1 MPRQWQRRRLS
12 ILACV
17 LGGLCHANLAA
28 SSFAR
33 PPPYLD
39 SLLTQ
44 YSRDHAPLM
53 PCATELVSALRAM
66 DADLVNAT
74 SPITRAVG
82 SRIISIFP
90 IGFSIPPEYVRAV
103 VPAKGQ
109 GLATVIPGAPET
121 YKFLP
126 KPGATPA
133 ELMALERSYYA
144 DIERSYFG
152 LTWKKAGWDC
162 LRHLELLAAGC
173 VPLFTDI
180 GAAPRGAVAFLP
192 KRVLGQVL
200 RFPGI
205 ESLSGVP
212 GFDGGDRNVV
222 INPPRIDPVLYS
234 LTATALLDYTRRH
247 LTTPRMAAHL
257 LSTMG
262 IDPPYCRLATPDED
276 LATARRRRRRRGLAL
291 RRLRID
297 DDGDDS
303 RSPLFFCP
311 PLRVLYLT
319 LVKDTNDYMA
329 DTLAHGLV
337 TLLGPAAVTQH
348 HRRDVLY
355 TTPQLLGEAARA
367 PARTSQYGFGFTYG
381 NTLFDL
387 RDAGATTTT
396 AETDDVRLRQSI
408 ANRDFDVVIFSLI
421 HRGPPPLMD
430 AVCKAYSR
438 ARIAA
443 VYGHDWPP
451 SERDL
456 AEYAPCAGFY
466 FAREA

>member
-1 MPRQWQRRRLS
+1 MP
-12 ILACV
+12 
-17 LGGLCHANLAA
+17 
-28 SSFAR
+28 
-33 PPPYLD
+33 Y
-39 SLLTQ
+39 
-44 YSRDHAPLM
+44 
-53 PCATELVSALRAM
+53 ATELVSALRAM

-74 SPITRAVG
+74 FPILRPVG
-82 SRIISIFP
+82 NRVVPVHP
-90 IGFSIPPEYVRAV
+90 IGFSIPPEYVRTV

-121 YKFLP
+121 YKYLP
-126 KPGATPA
+126 KPGAAPA

-205 ESLSGVP
+205 ENLSGVP
-212 GFDGGDRNVV
+212 GFDGGARNVV
-222 INPPRIDPVLYS
+222 ITPPQIDPVLYS

-262 IDPPYCRLATPDED
+262 IDPPYCRLATPDGD
-276 LATARRRRRRRGLAL
+276 LTTARRRRRRRRLAM
-291 RRLRID
+291 RRLWTD
-297 DDGDDS
+297 DDDS
-303 RSPLFFCP
+303 ISSSPFACP

-319 LVKDTNDYMA
+319 LAKDTNDYMA

-355 TTPQLLGEAARA
+355 TTPLLLGEDVRA

-387 RDAGATTTT
+387 RDAGAATST
-396 AETDDVRLRQSI
+396 ADVNDARLRQSI
-408 ANRDFDVVIFSLI
+408 ANHGFDVVILSLI

-430 AVCKAYSR
+430 AVCKAYPQ
-438 ARIAA
+438 ARVAA

-466 FAREA
+466 FAREAQQ

>member
-1 MPRQWQRRRLS
+1 
-12 ILACV
+12 
-17 LGGLCHANLAA
+17 
-28 SSFAR
+28 
-33 PPPYLD
+33 
-39 SLLTQ
+39 
-44 YSRDHAPLM
+44 
-53 PCATELVSALRAM
+53 
-66 DADLVNAT
+66 
-74 SPITRAVG
+74 
-82 SRIISIFP
+82 
-90 IGFSIPPEYVRAV
+90 
-103 VPAKGQ
+103 
-109 GLATVIPGAPET
+109 
-121 YKFLP
+121 
-126 KPGATPA
+126 
-133 ELMALERSYYA
+133 MALERSYYA

-200 RFPGI
+200 RFPGV
-205 ESLSGVP
+205 ETLSGVP
-212 GFDGGDRNVV
+212 GFDGGARNIV

-276 LATARRRRRRRGLAL
+276 LAAARRRRRRRGLAL
-291 RRLRID
+291 RRLWMDD
-297 DDGDDS
+297 DDGNS
-303 RSPLFFCP
+303 SPLFSCP

-319 LVKDTNDYMA
+319 LAKDTNDYMA

-337 TLLGPAAVTQH
+337 TLLGPAAVTQY

-355 TTPQLLGEAARA
+355 TTPQLLGEDARA

-396 AETDDVRLRQSI
+396 AEADDVRLRQSI
-408 ANRDFDVVIFSLI
+408 AFMEFDVVIFSLI
-421 HRGPPPLMD
+421 HRGPPPLME
-430 AVCKAYSR
+430 AVCTAYPR
-438 ARIAA
+438 ARVAA

-456 AEYAPCAGFY
+456 TEYVPCAGIY
-466 FAREA
+466 FAREAALPAVPA